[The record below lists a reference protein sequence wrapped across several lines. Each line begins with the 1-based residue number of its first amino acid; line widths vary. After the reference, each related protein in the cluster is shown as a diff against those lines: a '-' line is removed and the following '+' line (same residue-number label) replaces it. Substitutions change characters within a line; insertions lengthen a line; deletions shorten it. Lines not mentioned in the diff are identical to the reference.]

1 MFWFCFLSSTST
13 NKKKRI
19 LFSNYFL
26 SKWWKWLYIG
36 GRFPT
41 ISDTFYTMNEVGGY
55 TIDMYFHTTMVVK
68 NNKKQ
73 ILLLFPLVVWG
84 FRSTWKELLPPYS
97 YPLMA
102 LFSQFS
108 IEVEESMGIALFIY
122 FRLYVPDRYIMYR
135 GGISTNSGSRG
146 YGLDKCYCNYLA
158 TCHYLLVIKT
168 FSVVD
173 EYFLQTLTI
182 VFKYC
187 LFSVYLFMIIFHNI
201 IWN

>member
-1 MFWFCFLSSTST
+1 
-13 NKKKRI
+13 
-19 LFSNYFL
+19 
-26 SKWWKWLYIG
+26 
-36 GRFPT
+36 
-41 ISDTFYTMNEVGGY
+41 
-55 TIDMYFHTTMVVK
+55 
-68 NNKKQ
+68 
-73 ILLLFPLVVWG
+73 
-84 FRSTWKELLPPYS
+84 
-97 YPLMA
+97 MA

-122 FRLYVPDRYIMYR
+122 FRLYVPDRYIMMYR

-182 VFKYC
+182 VLPFFCVLIYDYFPQYYMK
-187 LFSVYLFMIIFHNI
+187 LK
-201 IWN
+201 